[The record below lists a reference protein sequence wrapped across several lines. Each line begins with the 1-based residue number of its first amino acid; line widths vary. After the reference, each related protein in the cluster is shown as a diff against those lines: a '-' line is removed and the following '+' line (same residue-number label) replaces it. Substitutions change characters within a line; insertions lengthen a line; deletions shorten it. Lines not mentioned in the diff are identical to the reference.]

1 MKILT
6 KNEEEEHYHATVIG
20 GLKGGF
26 LGLTVGIAA
35 VYAGHRRFKMI
46 RDLTLPMKAFLATS
60 CGTFSTI
67 ISADR
72 ASRNYEASRHPSRNY
87 RDTTSLESDQ
97 IESLKPLSQRLK
109 DWGRTNRYSIV
120 TASWATSMGAALV
133 IVNRNKYLTGAQK
146 LVQARIYAQGLT
158 LAVLIASAA
167 LEVNDANSGKGRWE
181 TVKVLDPN
189 DPDHKHLIEKRV
201 HHETYAGED
210 LWKED
215 MVAAQERR
223 IEARKAVDDEA
234 DKTHGPSQPPSAAE
248 RERK

>member
-6 KNEEEEHYHATVIG
+6 KDEEEEHYHATVIG

-72 ASRNYEASRHPSRNY
+72 ASRNYEASRHPSRKY
-87 RDTTSLESDQ
+87 RDISSLESDK

-120 TASWATSMGAALV
+120 TASWATSMGAASI

-210 LWKED
+210 LWKD

-223 IEARKAVDDEA
+223 MEARKAADDEA
-234 DKTHGPSQPPSAAE
+234 HKTHGPTQPPNATE
-248 RERK
+248 RENK